1 MYNNLL
7 EALSIMVKAAKKEL
21 TKKSAKPAPA
31 KMAPAKAAPA
41 MKLPKAAAP
50 KAAPLAKT
58 VLAKAV
64 KATSA
69 TAKSTKKLEPKVKL
83 AIESKKGADKKSE
96 KLELKA
102 TEVPTGE
109 KTEEEEEELEI
120 ANAGSA
126 ASNEAG
132 IALAA
137 ATANAESAAGSL
149 KNFRHHPDI
158 ENFYRFIYE
167 NDLRY
172 EALEIIDVIA
182 AQRTTHKNVKVA
194 KGKAH

>member
-1 MYNNLL
+1 MKNKK
-7 EALSIMVKAAKKEL
+7 EIAKKT
-21 TKKSAKPAPA
+21 TKATPT
-31 KMAPAKAAPA
+31 KMAPAKATPT
-41 MKLPKAAAP
+41 MKLPKATAPKVAP
-50 KAAPLAKT
+50 KALA
-58 VLAKAV
+58 AKSV

-69 TAKSTKKLEPKVKL
+69 TAKSTKKLEPKIKL
-83 AIESKKGADKKSE
+83 AIESKKGSDKKSD

-102 TEVPTGE
+102 LEVPTGE
-109 KTEEEEEELEI
+109 KTEEEEEELE
-120 ANAGSA
+120 AATAGSA

-182 AQRTTHKNVKVA
+182 AQRVTHKNVKVA
-194 KGKAH
+194 KSKAH